1 MEDHD
6 MNPAEQRILSRI
18 ERLLCNGSLPA
29 MEQAAGLIL
38 KHSDLLNLGR
48 PFQISLMRRMG
59 QWRQQYDIIQTNIE
73 RMDDGASGMLYR
85 MTEVPDYQVWMH
97 PRQHEPE
104 QPPKRV
110 TPSRSTGTPEEDIS
124 DGEISELL
132 ELVDSQGLEK
142 IFANGADI
150 INGKLVMY
158 PLITLGE
165 RVVEYGPVAAMY
177 AEKGIE
183 RPWDPSKRKP
193 FIAMAFDLSLLSAM
207 VAKRWTYRV
216 WDDAFSR
223 LPETH
228 QYFPKNGNRPGW
240 NRTTKI
246 MELRGLIERPAART
260 WLLTEEGHEVAS
272 TQLAPAWSALGK
284 PLS

>member
-1 MEDHD
+1 MEVHD

-29 MEQAAGLIL
+29 MEKAAGLIL

-124 DGEISELL
+124 DGEISEFL

-165 RVVEYGPVAAMY
+165 RVIEYGPVAAMY

-240 NRTTKI
+240 NRTTKLL
-246 MELRGLIERPAART
+246 ELRGLIKRPAART
-260 WLLTEEGHEVAS
+260 WLLTETGQEVAS
-272 TQLAPAWSALGK
+272 AQLTPAWSALGK
-284 PLS
+284 PLC

>member
-1 MEDHD
+1 
-6 MNPAEQRILSRI
+6 MNPSEQRILSRI
-18 ERLLCNGSLPA
+18 ERMLGNGSIAA
-29 MEQAAGLIL
+29 MEEAAALIL
-38 KHSDLLNLGR
+38 KHSDLATMAR

-59 QWRQQYDIIQTNIE
+59 QWRQQYDAIQADIE

-85 MTEVPDYQVWMH
+85 MTEVPDYRMWVDPMRSPPDE
-97 PRQHEPE
+97 PRAPVRPSHRAGMPE
-104 QPPKRV
+104 D
-110 TPSRSTGTPEEDIS
+110 EFS
-124 DGEISELL
+124 DGEINEFL
-132 ELVDSQGLEK
+132 ELIDSQGLEK
-142 IFANGADI
+142 VFANGADL

-165 RVVEYGPVAAMY
+165 VVIEYGPVAAMY

-193 FIAMAFDLSLLSAM
+193 LIAMAFDLSLLSAM

-216 WDDAFSR
+216 WDGAFSR

-228 QYFPKNGNRPGW
+228 QYYPKDGKRPGW
-240 NRTTKI
+240 HRTTKLL
-246 MELRGLIERPAART
+246 ELRGLVERSSGRT
-260 WLLTEEGHEVAS
+260 WHLTDAGDEVAS
-272 TQLAPAWSALGK
+272 AQLAPAWSALGK